1 MASPKHRLRRSC
13 AFCRA
18 RKIKCSNES
27 ICEACRRQG
36 SDCIYDFESTR
47 TKTRNSSQDGGVC
60 PPSESYVSL
69 GVSSSASPITGL
81 SKGSLSQ
88 TGNLGLGGLQSTVAG
103 ALESTFHDNFVCQEG
118 NFPSTSRSSFD
129 CHSPRLK
136 FEAVDDIFSTTSEA
150 QLDSHITH
158 SGILSLVSRDL
169 VALTAEQFGAL
180 GCHSLN
186 AQAGFFLSALG
197 KDDTPTMFDKYEV
210 TEESSPSPG
219 PLTDLGQRQ
228 QTQLI
233 DVWFSSHPLSST
245 VSKTLFL
252 RELRDGT
259 HDDVLLAVIL
269 GDASLRIGNDAQGH
283 SLLGWAASQ
292 LGNRSLRGSGQ
303 ASNGIVI
310 DDSWNPPFSEI
321 STRIF
326 HNISTVQVL
335 VLLGWNALATSHIRR
350 AICYIGL
357 AGAIVTDLKEQIS
370 TTADPRASSRING
383 IDVFVVEKET
393 IDHLYWTT
401 YATCL
406 WAFVQ
411 TGDQRFAPPLPAA
424 QPSIFVSEAE
434 DDSAMLRLDRVSG
447 NFNTLHQQSIAICE
461 TWPLAHISSVVAGM
475 CTFFPRKSDIAQWQN
490 DLPFPQMQQSSP
502 IRTYSADT
510 LAARQEMSR
519 VLSESI
525 EHFDCRAGDSMSH
538 QLVLT
543 AYHTLAIHLL
553 FPLQG
558 ASSISD
564 TTARFCASAG
574 VILQALRDANRPRRR
589 IQTRKKP
596 ASLLLPGMLVL
607 ALDTCT
613 RALMF
618 KDRHS
623 VLAAASRTDVLGS
636 VAEQLYTSAK
646 SDFLGQCDSLR
657 VTKKQ
662 LRLFLSAMRDDTALT
677 FAQPP
682 DCSPSLPG
690 FPMSLDGL
698 ATQVASHDQADHVS
712 TWIPVQETEAA
723 AMASRS
729 PAQSGSAAANS
740 VSPSNSDRFS
750 TASTAALDAQISS
763 SYTHDKKKQLS
774 PVLPSGTV
782 PFGSSRA
789 VMSMNCMVLANNGLL
804 SPADVFKA
812 SWQPSDSH
820 ELFDETR
827 GMHVGPLS
835 VARQP
840 VSTVP
845 TTMPTRSDDVVL
857 TQGASWFP
865 QLSPGTM
872 MDIDM
877 ATSASWGEWT
887 DSTVHASSTD
897 EALEIGMA
905 KS

>member
-18 RKIKCSNES
+18 RKIKCSNDS

-47 TKTRNSSQDGGVC
+47 TKIRNSSQDRGVR
-60 PPSESYVSL
+60 PPSESYISL
-69 GVSSSASPITGL
+69 GVSTFASPITGL
-81 SKGSLSQ
+81 GKGSLDQ
-88 TGNLGLGGLQSTVAG
+88 TGNFGPGILQDTVAA
-103 ALESTFHDNFVCQEG
+103 ALESTFLDNFVCGEG
-118 NFPSTSRSSFD
+118 NSPSTSRSTLD

-136 FEAVDDIFSTTSEA
+136 FEAVDDTFSTASEVQRDPDIA
-150 QLDSHITH
+150 HT
-158 SGILSLVSRDL
+158 GILSLVSRDL
-169 VALTAEQFGAL
+169 IALAAEQFGAL
-180 GCHSLN
+180 GCHSRN
-186 AQAGFFLSALG
+186 AQAGFFVSALE
-197 KDDTPTMFDKYEV
+197 KDETPTMFDKYEV
-210 TEESSPSPG
+210 AEEPSPSPE

-233 DVWFSSHPLSST
+233 DVWFSHYPLSCT

-269 GDASLRIGNDAQGH
+269 GEASLQIGDDAQGH

-292 LGNRSLRGSGQ
+292 LGSRSLRGSGQ
-303 ASNGIVI
+303 ASNGIAI
-310 DDSWNPPFSEI
+310 DDSLSPPFSEI

-335 VLLGWNALATSHIRR
+335 VLLGWNALASSHVRR

-357 AGAIVTDLKEQIS
+357 AGAIVADLKEQIA

-383 IDVFVVEKET
+383 IDVFVVEKEL

-434 DDSAMLRLDRVSG
+434 DDSAMLRLDKVSG
-447 NFNTLHQQSIAICE
+447 NFNTLHQQSVAICE
-461 TWPLAHISSVVAGM
+461 TWPLAHISSVVAYM
-475 CTFFPRKSDIAQWQN
+475 CTFCPRRSDMAQWQSG
-490 DLPFPQMQQSSP
+490 PV
-502 IRTYSADT
+502 RTYPVDALVSC
-510 LAARQEMSR
+510 QEVSR
-519 VLSESI
+519 VLSKSI
-525 EHFDCRAGDSMSH
+525 EHFECQAGDSVSH

-558 ASSISD
+558 DSSNSD
-564 TTARFCASAG
+564 TPARFCASAG
-574 VILQALRDANRPRRR
+574 VILQALRDANQPRRKT
-589 IQTRKKP
+589 QTSYKLL
-596 ASLLLPGMLVL
+596 SLLLPEMLVL

-613 RALMF
+613 RALGF
-618 KDRHS
+618 KDRHGG
-623 VLAAASRTDVLGS
+623 LATASRTDVLGS
-636 VAEQLYTSAK
+636 VAEQLYASAK
-646 SDFLGQCDSLR
+646 YDFLGQCDSLR
-657 VTKKQ
+657 ATKKQ
-662 LRLFLSAMRDDTALT
+662 LRLFLSTIRNGAATA
-677 FAQPP
+677 FAQRS
-682 DCSPSLPG
+682 DCRASLPDL
-690 FPMSLDGL
+690 PPSLDGL
-698 ATQVASHDQADHVS
+698 ATQVASHSQIDHVS
-712 TWIPVQETEAA
+712 TWMPIQETGAA
-723 AMASRS
+723 ATASKSPVLSVAAAASSAS
-729 PAQSGSAAANS
+729 PAD
-740 VSPSNSDRFS
+740 SDRFS

-763 SYTHDKKKQLS
+763 SHTHDKKKQLS
-774 PVLPSGTV
+774 PVLPPGSL

-789 VMSMNCMVLANNGLL
+789 GMSMNSAALANTGLL
-804 SPADVFKA
+804 SPTDVFKT

-820 ELFDETR
+820 ELFDATKAIHA
-827 GMHVGPLS
+827 GALGVS
-835 VARQP
+835 RQP
-840 VSTVP
+840 VSTIP
-845 TTMPTRSDDVVL
+845 TMPTQSNDAVL

-877 ATSASWGEWT
+877 ATSVPWGEWT
-887 DSTVHASSTD
+887 DSTAHASAD
-897 EALEIGMA
+897 DALEMGMA